1 MAFLFTSLME
11 LKKKKI
17 LCFSYGISNLLSR
30 IKLCYR
36 YNIVHSFY
44 QPLLGGAAFIQ
55 SKVQNSMFEEL
66 RKEKVKNERQ
76 SKHSE

>member
-1 MAFLFTSLME
+1 MA
-11 LKKKKI
+11 
-17 LCFSYGISNLLSR
+17 ISNLLSR

-66 RKEKVKNERQ
+66 RKEKVKNVRQ
-76 SKHSE
+76 SKHCEQVLLKLSNGEVKRRQVILAK